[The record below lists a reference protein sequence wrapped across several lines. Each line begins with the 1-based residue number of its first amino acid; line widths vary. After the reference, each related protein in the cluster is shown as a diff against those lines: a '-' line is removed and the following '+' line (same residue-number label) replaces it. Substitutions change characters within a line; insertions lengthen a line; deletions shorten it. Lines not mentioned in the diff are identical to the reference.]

1 MSNKSRCVEKCIIPM
16 AEGAGVSLGRAP
28 AGGSAAG
35 EGRMGK
41 SGTVEGGCISQVALF
56 LRADVTFLGTTV
68 ERQGEKGEW
77 GWLAVDEG

>member
-1 MSNKSRCVEKCIIPM
+1 M
-16 AEGAGVSLGRAP
+16 AGGAGVSLGRAP

-35 EGRMGK
+35 EGRMGE
-41 SGTVEGGCISQVALF
+41 GNCGGGCTSRVALF

-77 GWLAVDEG
+77 GLLAVGEG